1 MSRFVFLIIICMLF
15 LPVPAATAWDVMVV
29 QNFRAKPY
37 AEALQGFRTVCNAR
51 IHELVI
57 SELNGEDVQ
66 SEVRRRKPDLI
77 LAIGMDALLQVR
89 KIKGKPI
96 VYLMVLNPDS
106 ALRGEKNITGISMI
120 IPPEKQLS
128 SLRKVLPRL
137 KKVGLV
143 YNPKNTGY
151 LVARAYQAAARIGVD
166 LTALRANRPED
177 FPELLRSMKGN
188 VDAYWML
195 PDSMVITPESVEY
208 LILFSMQNRMP
219 ILTFSEKYLKMG
231 AFMSLEI
238 NTFKL
243 GKQAGEM
250 AVGILGGL
258 AVKELPGMDAADANL
273 TINHKTAE
281 KIGIPLKKEDLINL
295 RTAR

>member
-1 MSRFVFLIIICMLF
+1 MIRFVFLIIICMLL
-15 LPVPAATAWDVMVV
+15 LPVSPASAWDVLVV

-37 AEALQGFRTVCNAR
+37 AEVLQGFRSACNAG

-66 SEVRRRKPDLI
+66 AEIRRRNPDII

-96 VYLMVLNPDS
+96 IYLMVLNPDS
-106 ALRGEKNITGISMI
+106 ALHGESNITGISMI

-128 SLRKVLPRL
+128 SLHRVLPRL
-137 KKVGLV
+137 NKVGLI
-143 YNPKNTGY
+143 YNQKNTGH
-151 LVARAYQAAARIGVD
+151 LVSRAYQAAAKLGIE
-166 LTALRANRPED
+166 LTALRVNRPED

-195 PDSMVITPESVEY
+195 PDSMVITPESVQY
-208 LILFSMQNRMP
+208 LLLFSMQNRMP

-243 GKQAGEM
+243 GRQAGEM
-250 AVGILGGL
+250 AVGILSGT
-258 AVKELPGMDAADANL
+258 AVKDLPGMDAIDANL
-273 TINHKTAE
+273 TINHKIAD
-281 KIGIPLKKEDLINL
+281 KLGIPLKREDLGNF

>member
-1 MSRFVFLIIICMLF
+1 
-15 LPVPAATAWDVMVV
+15 
-29 QNFRAKPY
+29 
-37 AEALQGFRTVCNAR
+37 
-51 IHELVI
+51 
-57 SELNGEDVQ
+57 
-66 SEVRRRKPDLI
+66 
-77 LAIGMDALLQVR
+77 
-89 KIKGKPI
+89 
-96 VYLMVLNPDS
+96 
-106 ALRGEKNITGISMI
+106 
-120 IPPEKQLS
+120 
-128 SLRKVLPRL
+128 
-137 KKVGLV
+137 
-143 YNPKNTGY
+143 
-151 LVARAYQAAARIGVD
+151 
-166 LTALRANRPED
+166 
-177 FPELLRSMKGN
+177 MKGN

-195 PDSMVITPESVEY
+195 PDSMLITPESVEY
-208 LILFSMQNRMP
+208 LLLFSMQNRMP

-273 TINHKTAE
+273 TINHKIAE